1 MYKDGYYYM
10 TSVQG
15 GTAGPATIHMIV
27 SARARSLE
35 VLWDNS
41 PYNPIVRTKHRSET
55 WWSKCHETLVDT
67 WYNGAIALLPPIK
80 NSPIRLAFLYVAT
93 KESRKGGSFYMCCG
107 CYNKM

>member
-35 VLWDNS
+35 VLWENS

-55 WWSKCHETLVDT
+55 WWSKGHETLVDT
-67 WYNGAIALLPPIK
+67 RLQWRNSAASPPLKTAQYGLL
-80 NSPIRLAFLYVAT
+80 
-93 KESRKGGSFYMCCG
+93 FYT
-107 CYNKM
+107 